1 MAVAQA
7 SDREHQ
13 LAVWRQQA
21 WQTMSHPAC
30 TCPHL
35 LLNYADGIKV
45 DENEVDGDEEE
56 EENKNGGS
64 RWMKKKE
71 KKKKKK

>member
-1 MAVAQA
+1 
-7 SDREHQ
+7 
-13 LAVWRQQA
+13 
-21 WQTMSHPAC
+21 MSHPAC

-56 EENKNGGS
+56 EENKNGGN
-64 RWMKKKE
+64 RWMKK
-71 KKKKKK
+71 